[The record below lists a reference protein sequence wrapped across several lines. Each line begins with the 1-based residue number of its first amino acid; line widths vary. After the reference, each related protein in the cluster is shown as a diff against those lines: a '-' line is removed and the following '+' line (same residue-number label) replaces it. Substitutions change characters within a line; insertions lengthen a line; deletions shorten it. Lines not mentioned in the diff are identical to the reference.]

1 MNIEITNVYMRNGD
15 QVTAKVDDEVVM
27 MSMQQG
33 EYYGLDSIGSRIWE
47 LFAKP
52 NSVENIIETLMQ
64 EYDVDRKT
72 CEKDVQEFI
81 QKLVDKGL
89 LKIATW

>member
-1 MNIEITNVYMRNGD
+1 MNIEIADIYVRNGD

-52 NSVENIIETLMQ
+52 NSVENIIGTLMQ

>member
-1 MNIEITNVYMRNGD
+1 MNIEITDIYVRNGD

-89 LKIATW
+89 LKISP

>member
-1 MNIEITNVYMRNGD
+1 MNIEITDIYVRNGD

>member
-1 MNIEITNVYMRNGD
+1 MNIEITDIYVRNGD

-52 NSVENIIETLMQ
+52 NSVENIIGTLMQ

-89 LKIATW
+89 LKISP

>member
-1 MNIEITNVYMRNGD
+1 MNIEITDIYVRNGD

-52 NSVENIIETLMQ
+52 NSVENIIGTLMQ

-89 LKIATW
+89 LKISPW

>member
-1 MNIEITNVYMRNGD
+1 MNIEITDIYVRNGD

-52 NSVENIIETLMQ
+52 NSVENIIGTLMQ

>member
-89 LKIATW
+89 LKISP

>member
-1 MNIEITNVYMRNGD
+1 MRNGD

-89 LKIATW
+89 LKIAT

>member
-1 MNIEITNVYMRNGD
+1 MRNGD

-89 LKIATW
+89 LKISP

>member
-52 NSVENIIETLMQ
+52 NSVENIIGTLMQ

-89 LKIATW
+89 LKISP

>member
-89 LKIATW
+89 LKIAT

>member
-89 LKIATW
+89 LKISPW

>member
-47 LFAKP
+47 LFNKP
-52 NSVENIIETLMQ
+52 NSVENIIGTLMQ
-64 EYDVDRKT
+64 EYDVDRNT
-72 CEKDVQEFI
+72 CEKDVLEFI

-89 LKIATW
+89 LIKSP